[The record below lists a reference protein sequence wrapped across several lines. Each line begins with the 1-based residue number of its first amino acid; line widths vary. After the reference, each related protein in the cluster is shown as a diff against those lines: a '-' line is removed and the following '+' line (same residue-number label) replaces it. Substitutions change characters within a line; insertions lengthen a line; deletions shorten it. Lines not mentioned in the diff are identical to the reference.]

1 MFRPV
6 ICAALLIHGGFTV
19 VAFLDH
25 GYSGAFPPFADT
37 NTMQIFSDL
46 VLALALVNVWVYF
59 DLKRRNKPGY
69 WFLVHLLATALSGS
83 FAPLA
88 YLLIRGDRQSSGH
101 TTTKHPDVTVEFA

>member
-1 MFRPV
+1 MFRLV
-6 ICAALLIHGGFTV
+6 ICAALLVHGGFSV
-19 VAFLDH
+19 VALLDH

-37 NTMQIFSDL
+37 NTTQIFSDL

-83 FAPLA
+83 FAPLV
-88 YLLIRGDRQSSGH
+88 YLLIRGGRQSSSN
-101 TTTKHPDVTVEFA
+101 TNSQNPDVTVE